1 MNNTAILVV
10 IVNYRTPEMVLHC
23 LASLDQE
30 RRIFPGLKVAVID
43 NDSGDGSVETM
54 ALGVKKNG
62 WSTWARIAPSLRNVG
77 FGAGNNVL
85 LREDLASENPA
96 DYYLILN
103 PDTEVCPGFF
113 AHQLSFFAEHPKA
126 SILGPRTESAPGEVE
141 ISAFRFPGLA
151 SDIRGGLRFGFVD
164 RWLAK
169 KIVAPPVQN
178 EAHQSDWI
186 SGGCMFVRRNV
197 LETAGLF
204 DETFFL
210 YFEEIDLCRRA
221 AQHGFQSWYVPEA
234 KIMHWAGA
242 STGIN
247 SDDGPSKRMPGWW
260 FASRRHYL
268 KNFNG
273 PLYVLACD
281 LAYASGRCL
290 WQLRAWVTRR
300 KATDP
305 PHFLWDFVRFNLLG
319 QRWDRT

>member
-1 MNNTAILVV
+1 
-10 IVNYRTPEMVLHC
+10 
-23 LASLDQE
+23 
-30 RRIFPGLKVAVID
+30 
-43 NDSGDGSVETM
+43 
-54 ALGVKKNG
+54 
-62 WSTWARIAPSLRNVG
+62 
-77 FGAGNNVL
+77 
-85 LREDLASENPA
+85 
-96 DYYLILN
+96 
-103 PDTEVCPGFF
+103 
-113 AHQLSFFAEHPKA
+113 
-126 SILGPRTESAPGEVE
+126 
-141 ISAFRFPGLA
+141 
-151 SDIRGGLRFGFVD
+151 
-164 RWLAK
+164 LAK
-169 KIVAPPVQN
+169 KIVAPPVRN

-197 LETAGLF
+197 LDTAGLF

-268 KNFNG
+268 QNYHG

-281 LAYASGRCL
+281 LAYISGRCL
-290 WQLRAWVTRR
+290 WQLRAWITRR
-300 KATDP
+300 KPTDP